1 MNAHPIDRHDALW
14 PRAVRQVRGRR
25 LAPRLATLEGR
36 TVAQLWDFLFRGD
49 EAFAV
54 LEEALRARF
63 PGVRFV
69 GWREIG
75 NTHGSDEREM
85 IAALP
90 ARLKAMG
97 VDAAISAMAA

>member
-1 MNAHPIDRHDALW
+1 
-14 PRAVRQVRGRR
+14 
-25 LAPRLATLEGR
+25 
-36 TVAQLWDFLFRGD
+36 
-49 EAFAV
+49 
-54 LEEALRARF
+54 
-63 PGVRFV
+63 V